1 MWFDFYAD
9 QLQSMEELA
18 FNTNSDPE
26 FVGAVMAT
34 MMHLLAMLP
43 ADGAEKMLAA
53 LPQRLHAIRS
63 ARESDEAAEKADQ
76 AIQAAMRG

>member
-1 MWFDFYAD
+1 
-9 QLQSMEELA
+9 
-18 FNTNSDPE
+18 
-26 FVGAVMAT
+26 
-34 MMHLLAMLP
+34 MLP